1 MPLAQGYAKDQPAGF
16 SNRIERVAIVGAA
29 GYIGRHITSHLLQ
42 TTKHTVTAI
51 TRPNSPNHNKFPPSV
66 HIARVDY
73 TSTAP
78 NDFNNLVTALRG
90 QQALIITINMR
101 VPPDVISNLI
111 RAAAMADVHYVL
123 PNWYSVD
130 VANEKLLDESLFRQT
145 RDRFRGEIEELGVSA
160 GLWLVCNYWYE
171 FSLAGFEERFGFDMQ
186 KREVVLFGEGEVRI
200 NTTTWEQCGRAV
212 AGLLSLKELKE
223 DEGDEGVTLER
234 FRGRGVYVS
243 SFRVSQ
249 REMFESVMRV
259 TGTGEGDWK
268 VTKVGV
274 EGRWEGAKKE
284 VLEGGDLMKFVRMI
298 YSRIFFE
305 GGDGDY
311 EGSRGLDN
319 EVLGLPVEDLD
330 EATKVAVKMGL
341 DGMVKEYL

>member
-51 TRPNSPNHNKFPPSV
+51 TRPASTNEFPPAV
-66 HIARVDY
+66 HVARVDY

-78 NDFNNLVTALRG
+78 SDFDALVAALRG
-90 QQALIITINMR
+90 QQALIISINMR
-101 VPPDVISNLI
+101 ASPDIISNLI
-111 RAAAMADVHYVL
+111 RAAAQADVNYVL

-130 VANEKLLDESLFRQT
+130 VANEKLIDESLFRQT
-145 RDRFRGEIEELGVSA
+145 RDRFRGEIEKLGVSA
-160 GLWLVCNYWYE
+160 HLWLVCNYWYE

-200 NTTTWEQCGRAV
+200 NTTTWAQCGRAV
-212 AGLLSLKELKE
+212 AGLLSLKELAE
-223 DEGDEGVTLER
+223 DEGDDGVTLEG
-234 FRGRGVYVS
+234 FRNRGVYVS

-249 REMFESVMRV
+249 RDMFESVMRV
-259 TGTGEGDWK
+259 TGTGEGDWT

-274 EGRWEGAKKE
+274 EGRWEGARKA
-284 VLEGGDLMKFVRMI
+284 VLEGGDLMKFIRLI
-298 YSRIFFE
+298 YSRIFFA
-305 GGDGDY
+305 GGGGDY

-319 EVLGLPVEDLD
+319 EALGLPVEDLD

-341 DGMVKEYL
+341 DGMIKEYL